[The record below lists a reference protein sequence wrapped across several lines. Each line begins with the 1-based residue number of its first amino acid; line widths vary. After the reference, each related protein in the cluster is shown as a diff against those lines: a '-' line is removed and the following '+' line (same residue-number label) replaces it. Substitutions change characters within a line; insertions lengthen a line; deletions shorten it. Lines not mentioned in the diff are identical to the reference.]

1 MLEKKEIQKLI
12 RAALEQRKNAY
23 APYSFFRVGAALL
36 TESGEVYTGCNIE
49 NSAYTPTNCAE
60 RTAIFKAV
68 SEGERSLQSVL
79 QAVRERKNRRSSARP
94 AGCAGRLCWS
104 SAALIS
110 RLYWQ

>member
-49 NSAYTPTNCAE
+49 NSAYTLPCNLYCRRSGRE
-60 RTAIFKAV
+60 RTGGVLPALRGVQA
-68 SEGERSLQSVL
+68 GYAGVL
-79 QAVRERKNRRSSARP
+79 QH
-94 AGCAGRLCWS
+94 
-104 SAALIS
+104 
-110 RLYWQ
+110 